1 MAKLAALKMYF
12 GHDAFRPGQ
21 EPLIDALLQGRNALG
36 GMLTGG
42 VKYFVTALL
51 CIFALSILC
60 VIAKGLYNDR
70 QAKKAAGEKKN
81 G

>member
-1 MAKLAALKMYF
+1 
-12 GHDAFRPGQ
+12 
-21 EPLIDALLQGRNALG
+21 
-36 GMLTGG
+36 MLTGG

-70 QAKKAAGEKKN
+70 QAKKAAGRKRMDKA
-81 G
+81 GRLGMAVHQAASFSRPLMGLTASRAVFWRAAP